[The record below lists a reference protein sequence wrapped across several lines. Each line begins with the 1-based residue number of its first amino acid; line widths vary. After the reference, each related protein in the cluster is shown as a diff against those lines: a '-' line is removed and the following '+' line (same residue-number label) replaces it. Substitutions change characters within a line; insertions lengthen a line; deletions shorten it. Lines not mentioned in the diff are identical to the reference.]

1 MTPSRGV
8 DILSTYT
15 KLNECSHPCELIMS
29 KLPVSSH
36 NELEVDL
43 PQETLIPDRE
53 GAKGE
58 PPPDLTPPLRANSTV
73 AEAVAAFHEYMM
85 RKGFSENTIKAF
97 QNDLKFLADYLGRET
112 KLYHVSTQNLD
123 EFLPWLA
130 EARGMDFSAKTQ
142 ARRITTMKVFFGW
155 LHGVGVISTDPA
167 EPLVQI
173 QARTPLATV
182 LRDSDVRTL
191 LLKAQDISRDRQ
203 NPDARPYLLV
213 SLLVQT
219 GIKKA
224 ECARLLIDDIDTAQ
238 PSSPVLTVRYREERY
253 AHKNRSLGL
262 TATIVPALQQYLAQY
277 SPKDLLFDCTPR
289 NLEYVLEDLG
299 ELAGIRYVQVG
310 FEALRWTCA
319 VRDFRN
325 GMPEEQLRQKMGLS
339 KISWR
344 ETSEKVRLLAGR

>member
-1 MTPSRGV
+1 MPDTTAPSPEQADLELTPASENPGAEQSTGETPS
-8 DILSTYT
+8 DA
-15 KLNECSHPCELIMS
+15 P
-29 KLPVSSH
+29 PV
-36 NELEVDL
+36 LE
-43 PQETLIPDRE
+43 
-53 GAKGE
+53 
-58 PPPDLTPPLRANSTV
+58 PPLRADSTLHD
-73 AEAVAAFHEYMM
+73 ATAAFDEYML

-97 QNDLKFLADYLGRET
+97 QNDLKFLLEYLGRET
-112 KLYHVSTQNLD
+112 KLYHVTTAALD

-130 EARGMDFSAKTQ
+130 DNRGMDFSAKTQ

-167 EPLVQI
+167 EPIVQV
-173 QARTPLATV
+173 QARTPLPTI
-182 LRDSDVRTL
+182 LRDGDVRTL

-203 NPDARPYLLV
+203 KPDARPYLLV

-224 ECARLLIDDIDTAQ
+224 ECARLLIDDIDISQ
-238 PSSPVLTVRYREERY
+238 PQSPILTIRYREERY
-253 AHKNRSLGL
+253 KHKNRALGL
-262 TATIVPALQQYLAQY
+262 TSTIVPALQQYLTQY
-277 SPKDLLFDCTPR
+277 QPKDLLFDCTPR
-289 NLEYVLEDLG
+289 NLEYVLEELG

-310 FEALRWTCA
+310 FETLRWTCA

-344 ETSEKVRLLAGR
+344 ETGEKIHLLAGR

>member
-1 MTPSRGV
+1 
-8 DILSTYT
+8 
-15 KLNECSHPCELIMS
+15 MS
-29 KLPVSSH
+29 DTTAPFP
-36 NELEVDL
+36 E
-43 PQETLIPDRE
+43 QPDRGQAPAPKIDGVE
-53 GAKGE
+53 QNTDDAKTGALPE
-58 PPPDLTPPLRANSTV
+58 LTPPLRADSTLR
-73 AEAVAAFHEYMM
+73 EAAAAFDEYML

-97 QNDLKFLADYLGRET
+97 QNDLKFLLEYLGRET
-112 KLYHVSTQNLD
+112 KLYHVTTTALD

-130 EARGMDFSAKTQ
+130 ENRGMDFSAKTQ

-167 EPLVQI
+167 EPIVQV
-173 QARTPLATV
+173 QARTPLPTI
-182 LRDSDVRTL
+182 LRDGDVRAL

-203 NPDARPYLLV
+203 KPDARPYLLV

-224 ECARLLIDDIDTAQ
+224 ECARLLIDDIDIGQ
-238 PSSPVLTVRYREERY
+238 PQSPILTIRYREERY
-253 AHKNRSLGL
+253 KHKNRALGL
-262 TATIVPALQQYLAQY
+262 TATIAPALQQYLTQY
-277 SPKDLLFDCTPR
+277 QPKDLLFDCTPR
-289 NLEYVLEDLG
+289 NLEYVLEELG

-310 FEALRWTCA
+310 FETLRWTCA

-344 ETSEKVRLLAGR
+344 ETGEKIHLLAGR